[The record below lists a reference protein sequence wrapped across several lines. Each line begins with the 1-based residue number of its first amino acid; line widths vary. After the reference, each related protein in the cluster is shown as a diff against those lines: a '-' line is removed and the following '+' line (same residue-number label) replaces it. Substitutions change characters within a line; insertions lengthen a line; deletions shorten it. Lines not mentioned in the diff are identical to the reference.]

1 MTAVLA
7 NPLRPCE
14 SAPRSA
20 GIRYAALRPATR
32 QRIRRHERIEAFAHR
47 RQPKAGHVLRKR
59 AGHRSTDSTTST
71 LDQDSAWVAAVRD
84 RMTAWYEEARR
95 DLPWR
100 VNGDPYR
107 ILVSEM
113 MLVQTTVT
121 AVIPYFER
129 FLGRFPD
136 VRSLAA
142 ADEVGCRES
151 LGRPGILSSSQPAPC
166 GGPYDRR

>member
-1 MTAVLA
+1 MRDSHL
-7 NPLRPCE
+7 PQRE
-14 SAPRSA
+14 SESPERS
-20 GIRYAALRPATR
+20 GIC
-32 QRIRRHERIEAFAHR
+32 
-47 RQPKAGHVLRKR
+47 G
-59 AGHRSTDSTTST
+59 
-71 LDQDSAWVAAVRD
+71 LDQDLEWLAAVRD
-84 RMTAWYEEARR
+84 RLAAWYAEARR

-136 VRSLAA
+136 VGSLAA
-142 ADEVGCRES
+142 ADESRS
-151 LGRPGILSSSQPAPC
+151 
-166 GGPYDRR
+166 